1 MEPRRSTGSA
11 WHHWPQHDPLY
22 NEPQVI
28 EDAKSPQCGGQPGFV
43 NTNTL
48 GLWAGFLD
56 QLSLP
61 DAIATAKKIEAFGID
76 TIWLPEWSGV
86 EPFIRAGLY
95 LAATDRLTVATGV
108 ANAHARDA
116 DAMVSA
122 AGTLESS
129 FPRRFVLGIG
139 VSHRTV
145 VEGRGHMFPPP
156 LTFMRSY
163 LDAMSLAAGS
173 RPMPPIVLG
182 ALGPK
187 MLQLAGSSA
196 TGAYSYFCP
205 VAHTIAARRL
215 LSPRSWL
222 ISSQMVSDASSED
235 WRDRVAHYMRLCLG
249 MPNYTTNLKRFGFG
263 ARDFANP
270 SDALVDSLV
279 VADSP
284 ELLKDR
290 IASQLQAGADHVVVQ
305 FVPPPSPLDVVTLLE
320 RNAGTLRAATK
331 SGQASTCQGVE
342 L

>member
-1 MEPRRSTGSA
+1 MGPRRSTGSA
-11 WHHWPQHDPLY
+11 WHRWRQHDPLY
-22 NEPQVI
+22 NEPEVI
-28 EDAKSPQCGGQPGFV
+28 ENAKSPQGSGRPEFLG
-43 NTNTL
+43 TNTL

-61 DAIATAKKIEAFGID
+61 DAIATAKKIEAFGVD

-116 DAMVSA
+116 DAMVA
-122 AGTLESS
+122 AASTLEAS
-129 FPRRFVLGIG
+129 FPGRFVLGIG

-163 LDAMSLAAGS
+163 LDAMSVAARS
-173 RPMPPIVLG
+173 HPMPPIVLG

-187 MLQLAGSSA
+187 MLQLAASSA
-196 TGAYSYFCP
+196 SGAYSYFCP

-222 ISSQMVSDASSED
+222 ISSQMVSDASSDD
-235 WRDRVAHYMRLCLG
+235 WRDRVADYMGLCLS
-249 MPNYTTNLKRFGFG
+249 MPNYTTNLERFGFD

-270 SDALVDSLV
+270 SDALIDSLV
-279 VADSP
+279 VADDP

-290 IASQLQAGADHVVVQ
+290 IALQLQAGANHVVVQ
-305 FVPPPSPLDVVTLLE
+305 FVPPPSPLDVMALLE
-320 RNAGTLRAATK
+320 RNAGMLRA
-331 SGQASTCQGVE
+331 SMEGWQASTCEGAE